1 MDGIR
6 AWSAALCLVA
16 LGCAAVRL
24 LAPKN
29 GTGKLLQLIITTLFI
44 CCLLMPLLKLRS
56 FEALDIRGLPDEV
69 TSELLE
75 DTVTQ
80 QLQRQIEDAVTALTE
95 QRLAEQEIIAEQIA
109 VQTDISAEG
118 GIYIQ
123 HVTIT
128 VDKQTVPIAK
138 TVGEVL
144 AEQLNTTVTVE
155 MQ

>member
-16 LGCAAVRL
+16 LGCSAVRL

-144 AEQLNTTVTVE
+144 AKQLNTTVTVE

>member
-16 LGCAAVRL
+16 LGCSAVRL

-69 TSELLE
+69 TAELLE

>member
-16 LGCAAVRL
+16 LGCSAVRL

-69 TSELLE
+69 TAELLE
-75 DTVTQ
+75 DTVAQ
-80 QLQRQIEDAVTALTE
+80 QLRRQIEDAVTTLTE

-123 HVTIT
+123 QVTIT

>member
-16 LGCAAVRL
+16 LGCSAVRL

-44 CCLLMPLLKLRS
+44 CCLLMPLLKARS

-69 TSELLE
+69 TAELLE
-75 DTVTQ
+75 DTVAQ
-80 QLQRQIEDAVTALTE
+80 QLRRQIEDAVTTLTE

-144 AEQLNTTVTVE
+144 AKQLNTTVTVE